1 MKKEYTKPTLEA
13 VSFTSDT
20 AIAENETLTS
30 AITAKLSYQQKYST
44 VTYY

>member
-1 MKKEYTKPTLEA
+1 MKKVYTKPILEV

-30 AITAKLSYQQKYST
+30 SITAKLSYQKKYST